1 MLFVFLLFLTMAMVL
16 LSVSLG
22 LKIAESQLRKKVT
35 SMLATLGT
43 TGPARPSPV
52 LADRKTSEPAA
63 ELLQIFGLRSPVEA
77 LLRRAGVDWPVSQV
91 VLSTLILTA
100 GGALLGSAIPVLVF
114 PGLSIIGLALVF
126 GCLPVLYLRNK
137 GRARLRDFERQFP
150 EALDFLA
157 RAMRAGHAFA
167 SSLEMLAAESPAPLG
182 PEFRQI
188 YEEQNLGA
196 SLDTALRGLAQRIP
210 LVDVQFFV
218 SAVLLQKDVGG
229 NLGEILRNLA
239 RVIRERFQLKGQ
251 VKAASAHGRVTAMI
265 LSILPLLTMLG
276 LFITAPGY
284 LQSMVRDHIG
294 KYLVLTAIL
303 GQLLGYYL
311 MKRIVNIKI

>member
-22 LKIAESQLRKKVT
+22 LKIAESQLKKKVA

-52 LADRKTSEPAA
+52 LAEQETTEPAA
-63 ELLQIFGLRSPVEA
+63 ELLQIFGLRSPVER

-100 GGALLGSAIPVLVF
+100 GGALLGSTIPVLVF
-114 PGLSIIGLALVF
+114 PGLSITGLALMF
-126 GCLPVLYLRNK
+126 GCLPVLYLRSK
-137 GRARLRDFERQFP
+137 GRARLHDFERQFP

-182 PEFRQI
+182 PEFRKI

-196 SLDTALRGLAQRIP
+196 SLDTALRGLAQRVP

-218 SAVLLQKDVGG
+218 SAVLLQKEVGG

-251 VKAASAHGRVTAMI
+251 VKAASAHGRITAMI

-294 KYLVLTAIL
+294 RYLVLTAIL